1 MVSEVKV
8 QMLLKLIEAGRITI
22 EDIKDEEYRE
32 EVKRRIDNSQ

>member
-8 QMLLKLIEAGRITI
+8 QMLLKLIEAGRINI
-22 EDIKDEEYRE
+22 EDIKNEEYKE

>member
-22 EDIKDEEYRE
+22 EDIKNEEYKE

>member
-22 EDIKDEEYRE
+22 EDIKNEEYKE
-32 EVKRRIDNSQ
+32 EVKRRIDN